1 MLAVS
6 LRIVWEP
13 LASDLCI
20 TIRSDCVVRY
30 QDISIEEVRMFQAAV
45 RLEYIS
51 IEYSYRT
58 SVLFCWFPELRYEFL
73 GIVWGIR
80 NLTVRAA
87 ILGFIKTGL
96 LRKPLPGMFSLIKSE
111 R

>member
-1 MLAVS
+1 MGALGLRPLHNYSQWLRGAV
-6 LRIVWEP
+6 P
-13 LASDLCI
+13 G
-20 TIRSDCVVRY
+20 Y
-30 QDISIEEVRMFQAAV
+30 FSIEEVRMFQAAV

-58 SVLFCWFPELRYEFL
+58 SVLFCWFPELRYGIL

-87 ILGFIKTGL
+87 ILGLIKTGL
-96 LRKPLPGMFSLIKSE
+96 LLKPLPGMFSLIKSE